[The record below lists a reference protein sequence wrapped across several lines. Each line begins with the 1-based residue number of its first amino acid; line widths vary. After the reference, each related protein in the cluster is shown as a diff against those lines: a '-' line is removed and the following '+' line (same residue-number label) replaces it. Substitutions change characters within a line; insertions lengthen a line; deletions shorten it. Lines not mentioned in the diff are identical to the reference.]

1 MNRKPPDDE
10 ARAVQARYARRAAA
24 DMRYSL
30 FDPTALRAWQ
40 ERQRA
45 VLRRLAR
52 EGMTDLPAL
61 RLLDVGC
68 GSGGNLLDCLRMG
81 FVPEHLAGIELL
93 AERFQAARACLPAAV
108 DLRQGDAT
116 AVDLPAAGFDIVS
129 QLTVFSSLLDDAFQ
143 QRLADAMWAWVR
155 PGGGILWYDF
165 TVNNPRN
172 ADVRGVPL
180 ARVRALFPQ
189 GRISAER
196 LTLAPPIARAVNRIH
211 PLLGGALGSIPL
223 LRTHVLVWVE
233 KPSAAS

>member
-1 MNRKPPDDE
+1 MSRQPPDDE
-10 ARAVQARYARRAAA
+10 ARAVKARYARRPAA
-24 DMRYSL
+24 DSRYSL
-30 FDPTALRAWQ
+30 FDPTALQALQ

-52 EGMTDLPAL
+52 QGLTDLPAL

-68 GSGGNLLDCLRMG
+68 GTGGNLLDCLRMG
-81 FVPEHLAGIELL
+81 FLPEHLAGIELL
-93 AERFQAARACLPAAV
+93 AERLKVARACLPASV
-108 DLRQGDAT
+108 DLRRGDAT
-116 AVDLPAAGFDIVS
+116 ALDLPAAGFDIVT
-129 QLTVFSSLLDDAFQ
+129 QFTVFSSLLDGAFQ

-180 ARVRALFPQ
+180 SSVRELFPQ

-196 LTLAPPIARAVNRIH
+196 LTLAPPIARVVNRIH
-211 PLLGGALGSIPL
+211 PLLGSMLGCISP
-223 LRTHVLVWVE
+223 LRTHVLCWIG
-233 KPSAAS
+233 KD